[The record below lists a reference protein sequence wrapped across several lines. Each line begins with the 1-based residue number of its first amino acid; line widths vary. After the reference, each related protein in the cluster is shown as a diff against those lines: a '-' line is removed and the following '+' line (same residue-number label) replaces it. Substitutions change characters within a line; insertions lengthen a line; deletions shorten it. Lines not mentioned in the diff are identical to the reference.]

1 MNKRSKRVIQLG
13 GLGDGALASGKIC
26 KPEHCQSFDIAF
38 LVIGKRLISKA
49 VRVKTNGDS

>member
-26 KPEHCQSFDIAF
+26 KLEHCQSFDIAF

-49 VRVKTNGDS
+49 VTVKTNGDS